1 MDMRSTTAVQRTGD
15 VMRWVRCGLLVAAL
29 VLAAACSSGESTPPG
44 AEPGTP
50 PTSPSTSSTSS
61 TPTSPSTPS
70 SPGELVS
77 RIPPGGTLRVIV
89 TLSGSFV
96 PEGELPDEAA
106 RQAQRQAIS
115 AGQTAVL
122 DELASTRVSDVRR
135 FTYTPQLALTV
146 DAAALERLLRSRRVA
161 AVQEDTAQSQTG

>member
-1 MDMRSTTAVQRTGD
+1 MDLRSTTAVQRTGD

-29 VLAAACSSGESTPPG
+29 VLPTACSSGESTPPG
-44 AEPGTP
+44 AEPATP

-61 TPTSPSTPS
+61 TSSTPS

-96 PEGELPDEAA
+96 PEGQLPDEAA
-106 RQAQRQAIS
+106 RQAQRRAIS
-115 AGQTAVL
+115 AAQTAVL

-135 FTYTPQLALTV
+135 FAYTPQLALTV
-146 DAAALERLLRSRRVA
+146 DATALERLLRSRRVA